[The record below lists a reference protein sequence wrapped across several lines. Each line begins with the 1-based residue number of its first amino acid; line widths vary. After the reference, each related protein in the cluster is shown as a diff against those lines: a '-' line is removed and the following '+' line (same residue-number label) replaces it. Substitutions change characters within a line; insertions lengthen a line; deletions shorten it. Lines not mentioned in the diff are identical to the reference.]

1 MLDDNQD
8 FWYQAQQQEQQ
19 MLEHELRI
27 QQFKLSLDEVM
38 QNEARANQ
46 ALSSALQ
53 EAIRQIDIAIT
64 KLGVNS

>member
-27 QQFKLSLDEVM
+27 QQFKLNLDEVM

>member
-27 QQFKLSLDEVM
+27 QQFKASLDEVM
-38 QNEARANQ
+38 QNEAQANQ

-53 EAIRQIDIAIT
+53 EAMRQIDIAIE
-64 KLGVNS
+64 KLGVKS